1 MTEPMAKPI
10 ASRRPRGRPRTTG
23 EHTCDRCR
31 RSAGKLRTHWPD
43 GRICGICFHEAVRT
57 FGACDRCHADRMLPG
72 RSGDQRL
79 CRGCAAIT
87 TDLDCHRCGAEAEHY
102 RRGICARCAL
112 RDDLTELLTPDGRSG
127 SALPALIA
135 VLCAA
140 GRPESIH
147 TWKRHPSVHQLLSGL
162 GRGDLTLTHE
172 SFDHAP
178 PGRAIEHLRELLVH
192 HNLLP
197 DRDPDLARFEAWL
210 RARLNATEPLA
221 VRQPLEQFATW
232 HHLRKIRAK
241 ITQGQQ
247 VRGSVHYAKQEITE
261 TGRLLSWLHE
271 QPTTLATCTQG
282 QIDQWLSD
290 GPSTRTA
297 ARTFIN
303 WARRNRHTIN
313 VSIPA
318 RTPRSAPL
326 ITHQTR
332 LDWLDRCLREQPDT
346 LTYRAAATLLLLYA
360 QPLVRVAAMRCEQI
374 ISGPD
379 GISILLGSEPAAVP
393 SPFGELLIDI
403 IGNRPNLQTGNTGTS
418 PWLFPSTRAGQ
429 HLHPNTIMTRLRDL
443 GIDLRGARN
452 AALRE
457 LVQQVPPP
465 IVASQ
470 LGYSPQIALR
480 HAELAAQP
488 NGRYAALTSA
498 RLNTA
503 RPPQT

>member
-1 MTEPMAKPI
+1 MEA
-10 ASRRPRGRPRTTG
+10 AL
-23 EHTCDRCR
+23 
-31 RSAGKLRTHWPD
+31 RSAGYDTDLLINPD
-43 GRICGICFHEAVRT
+43 DLDA
-57 FGACDRCHADRMLPG
+57 AWLADRVEDQSPATEWRSSTCSATARTPSEAACTSSARMRSIRHTPGSSSGAPRWPIMRRLPQHC
-72 RSGDQRL
+72 S
-79 CRGCAAIT
+79 CS
-87 TDLDCHRCGAEAEHY
+87 
-102 RRGICARCAL
+102 ICA
-112 RDDLTELLTPDGRSG
+112 TP
-127 SALPALIA
+127 A
-135 VLCAA
+135 
-140 GRPESIH
+140 
-147 TWKRHPSVHQLLSGL
+147 
-162 GRGDLTLTHE
+162 
-172 SFDHAP
+172 
-178 PGRAIEHLRELLVH
+178 
-192 HNLLP
+192 
-197 DRDPDLARFEAWL
+197 
-210 RARLNATEPLA
+210 
-221 VRQPLEQFATW
+221 
-232 HHLRKIRAK
+232 
-241 ITQGQQ
+241 
-247 VRGSVHYAKQEITE
+247 
-261 TGRLLSWLHE
+261 
-271 QPTTLATCTQG
+271 
-282 QIDQWLSD
+282 
-290 GPSTRTA
+290 
-297 ARTFIN
+297 
-303 WARRNRHTIN
+303 RNRHTIN